1 VKFKK
6 IAEWEDHDTQP
17 GGDVGF
23 LLEAIDGSLG
33 RHCYARISWSVL
45 TDEEF
50 AALYHGEIVNL
61 ADPGEHIDSLWSPLE
76 EPSVR
81 RR

>member
-1 VKFKK
+1 MKFKK

-17 GGDVGF
+17 GGDIGF
-23 LLEAIDGSLG
+23 LLEAIDSSLG
-33 RHCYARISWSVL
+33 RRCYARISWSVL

-50 AALYHGEIVNL
+50 AALYHGEIVDL
-61 ADPGEHIDSLWSPLE
+61 TDLGDHIDSSWFRLE
-76 EPSVR
+76 EQSVR